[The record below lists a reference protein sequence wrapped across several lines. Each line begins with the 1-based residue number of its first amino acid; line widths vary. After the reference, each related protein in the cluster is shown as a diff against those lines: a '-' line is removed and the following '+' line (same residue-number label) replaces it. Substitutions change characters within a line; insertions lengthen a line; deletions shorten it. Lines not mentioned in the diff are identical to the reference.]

1 MLLVLR
7 LSIFIKILKF
17 MNNFFIEFIKKLAL
31 LENTYIFV
39 FSIIPY
45 SIFLY
50 YLYKI
55 KELNKIVKIGFS
67 LTILFVVI
75 TIIFSIS
82 AEIIYGRSLVEVD
95 KFHGLAES
103 FLTLS
108 DFVIL
113 YGFLSILNRLEIK
126 NS

>member
-1 MLLVLR
+1 MNDL
-7 LSIFIKILKF
+7 FIK
-17 MNNFFIEFIKKLAL
+17 FIEKLSHY
-31 LENTYIFV
+31 ENTYIFA
-39 FSIIPY
+39 FSIVPY

-50 YLYKI
+50 YLFKI
-55 KELNKIVKIGFS
+55 KELNKTVKIGFS

-75 TIIFSIS
+75 TIIFSICS
-82 AEIIYGRSLVEVD
+82 EIIYGRTLVEID
-95 KFHGLAES
+95 LFHGLAES

-113 YGFLSILNRLEIK
+113 LGFISILKTLEVK

>member
-1 MLLVLR
+1 MNDFFIKFIEKLSDYENTSIFV
-7 LSIFIKILKF
+7 LSI
-17 MNNFFIEFIKKLAL
+17 
-31 LENTYIFV
+31 V
-39 FSIIPY
+39 PY

-50 YLYKI
+50 YLFKI
-55 KELNKIVKIGFS
+55 NKLNKRVKIGFS
-67 LTILFVVI
+67 LTILFVAI
-75 TIIFSIS
+75 TIVFSIS

-95 KFHGLAES
+95 LFHGIAES

-113 YGFLSILNRLEIK
+113 IGFISILKTLEVK

>member
-1 MLLVLR
+1 M
-7 LSIFIKILKF
+7 SDFFLKF
-17 MNNFFIEFIKKLAL
+17 IDKLSSY
-31 LENTYIFV
+31 ENTYIFV

-50 YLYKI
+50 FLYKV
-55 KELNKIVKIGFS
+55 KELNKTVKIGFS
-67 LTILFVVI
+67 LTILFVII

-82 AEIIYGRSLVEVD
+82 AEILYGRQLVEID
-95 KFHGLAES
+95 LFHGLAES

-113 YGFLSILNRLEIK
+113 LGFLSILKNLEVK

>member
-1 MLLVLR
+1 MNSLFLR
-7 LSIFIKILKF
+7 
-17 MNNFFIEFIKKLAL
+17 FIEKLGL
-31 LENTYIFV
+31 IDNTTLFAA
-39 FSIIPY
+39 SIIPY

-55 KELNKIVKIGFS
+55 KSLNKFVKTGFS
-67 LTILFVVI
+67 LTVLFVFI
-75 TIIFSIS
+75 TIVMSIFALNYYNKTLVEIDFLHGS
-82 AEIIYGRSLVEVD
+82 AE
-95 KFHGLAES
+95 F

-113 YGFLSILNRLEIK
+113 FGFIRILNNLEVN

>member
-1 MLLVLR
+1 
-7 LSIFIKILKF
+7 
-17 MNNFFIEFIKKLAL
+17 MNNFFIKFIEELSSY
-31 LENTYIFV
+31 ENTYIFV
-39 FSIIPY
+39 FSIVPY

-50 YLYKI
+50 YLFKI
-55 KELNKIVKIGFS
+55 KNLNKTIKIGFS
-67 LTILFVVI
+67 LTLLFVAI

-82 AEIIYGRSLVEVD
+82 AEIFYNRSLVEVD
-95 KFHGLAES
+95 LFHGLAES

-113 YGFLSILNRLEIK
+113 LGFISILKTLEVN

>member
-1 MLLVLR
+1 MNDF
-7 LSIFIKILKF
+7 FIK
-17 MNNFFIEFIKKLAL
+17 FIYKLSSF
-31 LENTYIFV
+31 ENTYIFV

-55 KELNKIVKIGFS
+55 KEVNKTVKTGFS
-67 LTILFVVI
+67 LTILFVAI

-95 KFHGLAES
+95 LFHGLAES

-113 YGFLSILNRLEIK
+113 LDLYPFLK
-126 NS
+126 P